1 MYGALAIIANERAS
15 SALVRGLFWALA
27 VLVPLAVALSRLYRG
42 MHYITDI
49 LGGVILGVA
58 WLYLATR
65 GIRLGVLHY
74 QLRQRSGM
82 VRVGRRRRR

>member
-1 MYGALAIIANERAS
+1 LAIIANERAS

-42 MHYITDI
+42 MHYITDVV
-49 LGGVILGVA
+49 GGVILGIA
-58 WLYLATR
+58 WLYLVTR

-74 QLRQRSGM
+74 QLRQRSSL
-82 VRVGRRRRR
+82 VRVGGRRRR